1 MEHGPTPPPLASALE
16 VRRLGPCTY
25 PASQFGEV
33 QRFVDDT
40 DAVMAT
46 ASRAAV
52 AELVASGRELPAFE
66 LAGPRALLHFSP
78 GEIAAGVVT
87 CGGICPGLN
96 NVLRAV
102 VLTLHH
108 LYGTPTIYG
117 FRYGFAGLGSDLHSP
132 LELTTDVVDGIHE
145 YGGTLLGSSRGP
157 QDPSVMVDRL
167 ESLGVRMLF
176 AIGGD
181 GTLRAVQQ
189 ITDEIAR
196 RGADIAV
203 VGIPKTIDNDIE
215 WTERSFG
222 FATAVQEASRVID
235 AAHNEAR
242 GAWNGVGLVKLMGR
256 NSGFIAAHATLSSS
270 VVNFCLVPEAGLRLQ
285 GPGGFLDTLT
295 ARLNDR
301 HHAVVVVAEGAG
313 QELVTNEGLGRDPSG
328 NARLGDIGTFLATTM
343 KDHLSAIGMDAT
355 VKYLDPSYSIRSL
368 PANAIDAEFCFALGQ
383 HAVHAAMAGRT
394 NTMIGYWNR
403 AFTHV
408 PIELAVGKPRRL
420 DPDGEE
426 WQRVL
431 QITGQPTSIHH

>member
-1 MEHGPTPPPLASALE
+1 LE
-16 VRRLGPCTY
+16 VRRLGPETY
-25 PASQFGEV
+25 PASQFGEL
-33 QRFVDDT
+33 QRFVDD
-40 DAVMAT
+40 DDGVLAT
-46 ASRAAV
+46 ASRRVV
-52 AELVASGRELPAFE
+52 AKLVAAGEPLPAFE
-66 LAGPRALLHFSP
+66 LAGPRSRLHFP
-78 GEIAAGVVT
+78 LGEIAAGVVT

-96 NVLRAV
+96 NVIRAV

-108 LYGTPTIYG
+108 LYKTPTIYG
-117 FRYGFAGLGSDLHSP
+117 FRYGFAGLGSDLHLP
-132 LELTTDVVDGIHE
+132 MQLTPDVVDGIHE

-157 QDPSVMVDRL
+157 QEPSAMVDRM

-176 AIGGD
+176 AVGGD
-181 GTLRAVQQ
+181 GTLRGVQR

-270 VVNFCLVPEAGLRLQ
+270 VVNFCLVPEAGLRLD
-285 GPGGFLDTLT
+285 GPGGFLETLT
-295 ARLNDR
+295 ARLDDR

-313 QELVTNEGLGRDPSG
+313 QDLVADEALGRDPSG
-328 NARLGDIGTFLATTM
+328 NARLGDIGAFLATTM
-343 KDHLSAIGMDAT
+343 KDHLRATGMDAT

-394 NTMIGYWNR
+394 NTMIGFWNR

-408 PIELAVGKPRRL
+408 PIELAVGRPRRL
-420 DPDGEE
+420 DPAGEE

-431 QITGQPTSIHH
+431 QITGQPTSIHT